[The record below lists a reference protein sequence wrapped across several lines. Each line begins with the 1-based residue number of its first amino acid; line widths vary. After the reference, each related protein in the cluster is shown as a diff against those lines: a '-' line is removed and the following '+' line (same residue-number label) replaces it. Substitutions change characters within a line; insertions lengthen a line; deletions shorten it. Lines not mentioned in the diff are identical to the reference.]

1 MTKNE
6 AFRNWQIAY
15 GRLCTLVA
23 QALQDGHLPEHVA
36 QAAYG
41 AKGNGHKKLRAHYA
55 VHRDALATAFEA
67 GVPREQVLERGLYI
81 KAAVEQEWDLTLFLK
96 TGA

>member
-6 AFRNWQIAY
+6 AFRDWQIAY

-23 QALQDGHLPEHVA
+23 LALNDGHYPEHVA

-41 AKGNGHKKLRAHYA
+41 KGNGHRKLRAHHD

-67 GVPREQVLERGLYI
+67 GVTREQVLERGLSI